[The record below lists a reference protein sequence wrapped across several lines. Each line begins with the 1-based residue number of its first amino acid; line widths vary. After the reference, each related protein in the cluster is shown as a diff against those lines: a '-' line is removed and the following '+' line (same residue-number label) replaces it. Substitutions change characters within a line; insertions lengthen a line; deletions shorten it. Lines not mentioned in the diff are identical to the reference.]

1 MKRLRTQMLVAA
13 SVGLLL
19 ILSSGVSLG
28 LWLQQDTASRD
39 RARQHTQLLAAQA
52 ELESTLGADLALRAA
67 WIASDNASVAYI
79 ADALALASAGQPVD
93 VASISDLL
101 GERRAQTGLEIAGVI
116 DSSGRWVVG
125 SRPWLVSGGVP
136 SGHALFQRA
145 QQAHAPVQGLVREEG
160 RVFLGVIAPL
170 LRAGAIEAWLYVAR
184 PLDSAWLARMAA
196 LVPAEL
202 AIVDDGGQVLAQTGP
217 VAQQASSEPLRM
229 ALFGSNGPVV
239 MQARFAPV
247 DGPALLLSALAF
259 TALWCAGWVL
269 LLALAW
275 RALLQPIDSACAL
288 LERAANGDFHLRAPD
303 WRSGVRGRFASAFDA
318 LMARVGTRQSSFP

>member
-101 GERRAQTGLEIAGVI
+101 GERLEELKPVQAAVGGLIAI
-116 DSSGRWVVG
+116 ATPLDTI
-125 SRPWLVSGGVP
+125 L
-136 SGHALFQRA
+136 A
-145 QQAHAPVQGLVREEG
+145 AHA
-160 RVFLGVIAPL
+160 
-170 LRAGAIEAWLYVAR
+170 RAGGG
-184 PLDSAWLARMAA
+184 AA
-196 LVPAEL
+196 
-202 AIVDDGGQVLAQTGP
+202 G
-217 VAQQASSEPLRM
+217 RY
-229 ALFGSNGPVV
+229 
-239 MQARFAPV
+239 
-247 DGPALLLSALAF
+247 
-259 TALWCAGWVL
+259 
-269 LLALAW
+269 
-275 RALLQPIDSACAL
+275 
-288 LERAANGDFHLRAPD
+288 AAH
-303 WRSGVRGRFASAFDA
+303 
-318 LMARVGTRQSSFP
+318 